1 MSSYFI
7 SPFSVMSMVLPQI
20 GIIKETMYRL
30 REFMEFKNMQENGTK
45 KIDNFKNIKMQKVNF
60 SYSEKNGVQDINI
73 ELNKGEKIA
82 IVGSSGSGKTTIIKL
97 LLNVIQQYSGRI
109 EINGIDIKDID
120 PDSLSNI
127 FSVVTQMPVAINGT
141 IRENVDMLQKLSDDE
156 IWELLDMVDM
166 KCVVKKFPLGLN
178 TYIGENGQNI
188 SGGQKQRLA
197 IVRAMSNKPEVV
209 IFDEATSNIDS
220 LTERKI
226 YKRLKE
232 ARVSQIIITHRLK
245 AVEDADR
252 IYVIDDGNIVEM
264 GKHEKLMEQQGLY
277 YLLQNDKE

>member
-1 MSSYFI
+1 MSTIPYWCS
-7 SPFSVMSMVLPQI
+7 SNHPTSTNDKCP
-20 GIIKETMYRL
+20 IIK
-30 REFMEFKNMQENGTK
+30 
-45 KIDNFKNIKMQKVNF
+45 
-60 SYSEKNGVQDINI
+60 
-73 ELNKGEKIA
+73 
-82 IVGSSGSGKTTIIKL
+82 
-97 LLNVIQQYSGRI
+97 
-109 EINGIDIKDID
+109 
-120 PDSLSNI
+120 
-127 FSVVTQMPVAINGT
+127 
-141 IRENVDMLQKLSDDE
+141 
-156 IWELLDMVDM
+156 WW
-166 KCVVKKFPLGLN
+166 
-178 TYIGENGQNI
+178 QNI